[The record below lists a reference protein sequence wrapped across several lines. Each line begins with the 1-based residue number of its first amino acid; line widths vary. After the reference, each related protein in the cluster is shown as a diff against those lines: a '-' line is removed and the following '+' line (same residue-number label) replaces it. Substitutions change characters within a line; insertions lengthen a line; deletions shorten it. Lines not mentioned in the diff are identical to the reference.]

1 MATVLEQQKYRKTV
15 FTPNEILHVLFLSV
29 SLHTLLNSFRYSIT
43 MNYWLLIII
52 PIISAFIGWITNW
65 VAIKMLFHPRNP
77 KKILGITFQG
87 IFPKRQQQFAEKLGK
102 LVSAE
107 FLSFDDIEQKISN
120 PENLK
125 KILPMV
131 ENHIDDFLRNRLST
145 EMPVISMFIGDKTIS
160 KLKEAFMKEIE
171 TLFPQVMKQYA
182 ANLKHELDLEQI
194 VITKVAGFS
203 SDKLEEI
210 LLQIMSKEFRFV
222 EIIGAVIGF
231 IIGLV
236 QVIITQLTS

>member
-1 MATVLEQQKYRKTV
+1 
-15 FTPNEILHVLFLSV
+15 
-29 SLHTLLNSFRYSIT
+29 
-43 MNYWLLIII
+43 
-52 PIISAFIGWITNW
+52 
-65 VAIKMLFHPRNP
+65 MLFHPREP
-77 KKILGITFQG
+77 KKVLGITFQG

-125 KILPMV
+125 KIMPMI
-131 ENHIDDFLRNRLST
+131 EDHIDDFLRNRLSN
-145 EMPVISMFIGDKTIS
+145 EMPVISMFIGDKTIN
-160 KLKEAFMKEIE
+160 KLKASFMKEIE
-171 TLFPQVMKQYA
+171 LLFPQVMKQYA
-182 ANLKHELDLEQI
+182 GNLKNELDLEQI

-203 SDKLEEI
+203 SDKLEEV
-210 LLQIMSKEFRFV
+210 LYQIMSKEFRFV

>member
-1 MATVLEQQKYRKTV
+1 
-15 FTPNEILHVLFLSV
+15 
-29 SLHTLLNSFRYSIT
+29 

-52 PIISAFIGWITNW
+52 PVISAFIGWVTNW
-65 VAIKMLFHPRNP
+65 VAIKMLFHPREP
-77 KKILGITFQG
+77 KKVLGITFQG

-125 KILPMV
+125 KIMPMI
-131 ENHIDDFLRNRLST
+131 EDHIDDFLRNRLSN
-145 EMPVISMFIGDKTIS
+145 EMPVISMFIGDKTIN
-160 KLKEAFMKEIE
+160 KLKASFMKEIE
-171 TLFPQVMKQYA
+171 LLFPQVMKQYA
-182 ANLKHELDLEQI
+182 GNLKNELDLEQI

-203 SDKLEEI
+203 SDKLEEV
-210 LLQIMSKEFRFV
+210 LYQIMSKEFRFV